1 MDIQI
6 NDINLK
12 IIGHVYN
19 DYDGKFGIPRQ
30 SGLVPEVVS
39 RVVLRQEYQRPEAFR
54 GLSGFSHIW
63 LIWLFSEFWEKRAP
77 KDEWSPTVR
86 PPRLGG
92 NQRVGVFASRSP
104 NRPNPLGLSV
114 VRLLAVQP
122 NAAGEGMELL
132 VAGADILNGTPIL
145 DIKPYVPY
153 ADAVPQAQGGFA
165 VSPEDERARALQVVA
180 PPELLQKLPP
190 EKRPSLLAVLAQDP
204 RPAYHAGR
212 QEAERVYGLSFA
224 GFNIR
229 FQVQGEILQ
238 VLAVDLL

>member
-1 MDIQI
+1 M
-6 NDINLK
+6 NNEINLK

-19 DYDGKFGIPRQ
+19 DYDGKFGVPRQ
-30 SGLVPEVVS
+30 SGLVPEVIS
-39 RVVLRQEYQRPEAFR
+39 RVALLPEYSRPEAFR
-54 GLSGFSHIW
+54 GLQGFSHIW
-63 LIWLFSEFWEKRAP
+63 LIWLFSEFWAENVQKNGR
-77 KDEWSPTVR
+77 WSPTVR

-212 QEAERVYGLSFA
+212 QETERVYGLSFA

-238 VLAVDLL
+238 VLVVDLL

>member
-1 MDIQI
+1 M
-6 NDINLK
+6 NNEINLK

-19 DYDGKFGIPRQ
+19 DYDGKFGVPRQ
-30 SGLVPEVVS
+30 SGLVPEVIS
-39 RVVLRQEYQRPEAFR
+39 RVALLPEYSRPEAFR
-54 GLSGFSHIW
+54 GLQGFSHIW
-63 LIWLFSEFWEKRAP
+63 LIWLFSEFWAENVQKNGR
-77 KDEWSPTVR
+77 WSPTVR

-114 VRLLAVQP
+114 VRLWAVQP

-212 QEAERVYGLSFA
+212 QETERVYGLSFA